1 MKPARFSIYQ
11 TGFIS
16 KSAIPDFH
24 FSFLDASKILVGY
37 SAILYSS
44 AGFGGFESLSPRNAG
59 LAF

>member
-37 SAILYSS
+37 SAIQYSS
-44 AGFGGFESLSPRNAG
+44 WGFESLSPRNAG
-59 LAF
+59 MAF